1 MDTTAAKVQA
11 LGDLEL
17 AVLLC
22 LVAQQHCIISTQNLL
37 LDNLAQELKLI
48 AANIFGLTCAL
59 VNCSAATTLD
69 DFKQSVLVDVQD
81 PLDGHAASS
90 THLSLPSFKHTGSRQ
105 TFFRN
110 QSGTSNELDERKIAD
125 IIIAKDLNMA
135 NSNVQTQALELI
147 RTKRLFSHTAMHGT
161 SKNFLFVALQASES
175 KSRLGFHLNDMFA
188 ISHYHSEEDGFP
200 NLEEQHFQEP
210 PPSDDAVSISS
221 VVKHPIPDQDALRS
235 FPVISPD
242 EVQTLRAAVKD
253 VRVSAEVASYLHNI
267 VIFMRLNRFVAG
279 GISAYATRHFR
290 AIVYALAPLHDLT
303 YAPPSL
309 VALAARKVY
318 AHRLVLATSNT
329 ERSMQWGSDYRAVE
343 QVLQGVTV
351 EDAIESVL
359 SSVEAPL

>member
-37 LDNLAQELKLI
+37 LDNLAQELQLI

-69 DFKQSVLVDVQD
+69 DFKQSVLVDIQD
-81 PLDGHAASS
+81 PLDDHAASS
-90 THLSLPSFKHTGSRQ
+90 TRLSLPSFKHTGSRQ

-147 RTKRLFSHTAMHGT
+147 RTKRLFSHTAMH
-161 SKNFLFVALQASES
+161 
-175 KSRLGFHLNDMFA
+175 
-188 ISHYHSEEDGFP
+188 EEDGFP
-200 NLEEQHFQEP
+200 NLEEQDFQEP
-210 PPSDDAVSISS
+210 PQSDDAASISS
-221 VVKHPIPDQDALRS
+221 VVKHPFPDQDVLRN

-242 EVQTLRAAVKD
+242 EVQTLRAAVAD

-290 AIVYALAPLHDLT
+290 AIVYALAPLHNLT

-343 QVLQGVTV
+343 RVLQGVTV